1 MASRKSLELTSSTNG
16 TFRYNWLCD
25 DRPASAGKGAGGR
38 RQRGRPRVAGAAAQ
52 YGDAFT
58 VVGQARDGVDAVA
71 LAESLQPDLVIL
83 DVSMPRL
90 DGIEALAQVRAVC
103 PGSQVVIFTG
113 DSDTTL
119 ESEARAAGAAAV
131 IAKDMGAT
139 TLVEKLSGSSFAPRI
154 DELPATG

>member
-1 MASRKSLELTSSTNG
+1 VADDSVGVRELLVLLLNME
-16 TFRYNWLCD
+16 D
-25 DRPASAGKGAGGR
+25 D
-38 RQRGRPRVAGAAAQ
+38 
-52 YGDAFT
+52 FT
-58 VVGQARDGVDAVA
+58 VVGQARDGVDAVE

-90 DGIEALAQVRAVC
+90 DGIEALPQVRAVC

-113 DSDTTL
+113 DSDTTM

-139 TLVEKLSGSSFAPRI
+139 TLVERLSVLVAEQRDG
-154 DELPATG
+154 ELPAAG